1 MSEPKSTTE
10 SGFSLFGY
18 IKPFK
23 PELKI
28 KEFDT
33 YQAVYCGLCHQ
44 LGKAFGP
51 FAKMTLS
58 YDFTFVAMLSMA
70 LRENFCGFQKTRC
83 MANPLKKKTCAVPGE
98 NMEFVSSCAM
108 VMLYYKVKDNIHD
121 SGFAKKI
128 GCYLLLP
135 FASSARKKA
144 LSRHPE
150 LDEIF
155 GGMMKDQFELEQQKT
170 VSVDA
175 AAEPTANALQAVFS
189 MLGKGE
195 TKKRVLSRF
204 GYLLGRWVY
213 LLDAL
218 DDLEDDAKTGSYN
231 PYLLKFQV
239 TVLDE
244 KKKKEILDYGKGTLN
259 VTVAEMG
266 TTFELLEL
274 HRYKTILD
282 NIIYLGLKAS
292 AEQVLSGENHK
303 KQKKQI

>member
-1 MSEPKSTTE
+1 MNFRYDSHVTIER
-10 SGFSLFGY
+10 GFSLFGY

-58 YDFTFVAMLSMA
+58 YDFTFVAILSMA
-70 LRENFCGFQKTRC
+70 LREKFCGFQKTRC

-98 NMEFVSSCAM
+98 DMEFVSSCAM
-108 VMLYYKVKDNIHD
+108 VMLYYKVRDNIHD
-121 SGFAKKI
+121 SGFLKKI

-144 LSRHPE
+144 LSRYPQ
-150 LDEIF
+150 LDDVF
-155 GGMMKDQFELEQQKT
+155 GGMMKDQFALEQKKT

-175 AAEPTANALQAVFS
+175 AAEPTAKALQAVFS
-189 MLGKGE
+189 MLGDGE
-195 TKKRVLSRF
+195 NEKRVLSRF

-231 PYLLKFQV
+231 PFLLKFSV
-239 TVLDE
+239 GSLSE
-244 KKKKEILDYGKGTLN
+244 KMKKEILDYGKGTLN
-259 VTVAEMG
+259 ITVAEMG
-266 TTFELLEL
+266 ATYELLEL
-274 HRYKTILD
+274 NRYKTILD
-282 NIIYLGLKAS
+282 NIIYLGLKSS
-292 AEQVLSGENHK
+292 ADSVLSGAKDK
-303 KQKKQI
+303 K

>member
-1 MSEPKSTTE
+1 M
-10 SGFSLFGY
+10 FGY

-58 YDFTFVAMLSMA
+58 YDFTFVAVLSMA
-70 LRENFCGFQKTRC
+70 LRKNFCGFQKTRC

-98 NMEFVSSCAM
+98 DMEFVSSCAM

-121 SGFAKKI
+121 SGLVKKL
-128 GCYLLLP
+128 GCYILLP

-144 LSRHPE
+144 VRLYPE
-150 LDEIF
+150 LDQIF
-155 GGMMKDQFELEQQKT
+155 AQMMKDQFQLEKDKT

-175 AAEPTANALQAVFS
+175 AAAPTAKALQAVFS
-189 MLGKGE
+189 MLGDGE
-195 TKKRVLSRF
+195 TEKRVLSRF

-218 DDLEDDAKTGSYN
+218 DDLEDDLKTGSYN
-231 PYLLKFQV
+231 PFLLKFSV
-239 TVLDE
+239 DNLSE
-244 KKKKEILDYGKGTLN
+244 EEIKEILDYGKGTLN
-259 VTVAEMG
+259 ITVAEMG
-266 TTFELLEL
+266 TTYELLEL
-274 HRYKTILD
+274 YRYKTILD

-292 AEQVLSGENHK
+292 ADSVLSGEKDKKHK
-303 KQKKQI
+303 GEF

>member
-1 MSEPKSTTE
+1 M
-10 SGFSLFGY
+10 LFGY

-58 YDFTFVAMLSMA
+58 YDYTFVAMLSMA

-83 MANPLKKKTCAVPGE
+83 MANPLKKKTCAIPGKD
-98 NMEFVSSCAM
+98 MDFVSSCAM
-108 VMLYYKVKDNIHD
+108 VMLYYKVQDNIHD
-121 SGFAKKI
+121 SGLIKRL
-128 GCYLLLP
+128 GCYCLLP

-144 LSRHPE
+144 LSRYPQ
-150 LDEIF
+150 LDVVF
-155 GGMMKDQFELEQQKT
+155 SGMMKEQFALEQKKT

-175 AAEPTANALQAVFS
+175 AAEPTAKALQAVFS
-189 MLGKGE
+189 MLGE
-195 TKKRVLSRF
+195 TETDKRVLSRF

-231 PYLLKFQV
+231 PFLLKFQV
-239 TVLDE
+239 SVLDE
-244 KKKKEILDYGKGTLN
+244 HQKKQILDYGKGALN
-259 VTVAEMG
+259 ITVAEMG
-266 TTFELLEL
+266 STYELLEL
-274 HRYKTILD
+274 YRYKSILD

-292 AEQVLSGENHK
+292 ADSVLSGEKDK
-303 KQKKQI
+303 KRKK